1 MWFKKLIKKINIHSR
16 RLLRIR
22 HNLSAN
28 MVGIIRLLSPL
39 LFYRPSFYIQH
50 YFDCHRLARE
60 NPNKFQRKI
69 HDPIRLLNVFM
80 FWLAIRHTYFA
91 IRYHHIRDQLWDVIN
106 SDMLGEVGFDYYA
119 NIFMV
124 ALIYQSYR
132 YLNMLYLDNPTA
144 QILDRVLIMRENRS
158 FYHPYRYKQYVAVN
172 FMVFIIKIWL
182 YSIYI
187 FKINVDLYLISFSVT
202 AIEFIWN
209 NFNEFF
215 GIGFF
220 GYIRLIQCIINRL
233 ILFIGLYVYGHAT
246 ILMGTI
252 CIAYLIVVYIFCWQ
266 TGQLLHR
273 GNHHHRNAK
282 SSINLWRTLKRFHM
296 RHTKNLERIITG
308 NIYSRAL
315 LIFLLPN
322 IPFNCYL
329 LVFVVCM
336 QTTWIIRYLAGSVIA
351 DQIICIFGIHLLF
364 ALANRQF
371 QKSSITF
378 IHILAK
384 KHQHLNRH
392 IDLANRL
399 KLVNYGQNFHTK
411 NKYGFT
417 YGKLELISM
426 NECVK
431 YFLLY
436 SQSLMF
442 IYVHVVFRR
451 YH

>member
-1 MWFKKLIKKINIHSR
+1 
-16 RLLRIR
+16 
-22 HNLSAN
+22 

-50 YFDCHRLARE
+50 YFDSHRLARE

-296 RHTKNLERIITG
+296 RHTKNLERIIT
-308 NIYSRAL
+308 
-315 LIFLLPN
+315 
-322 IPFNCYL
+322 
-329 LVFVVCM
+329 
-336 QTTWIIRYLAGSVIA
+336 
-351 DQIICIFGIHLLF
+351 
-364 ALANRQF
+364 ANRQF

-442 IYVHVVFRR
+442 IYVHVVYRR